1 MIHVRIISAAQQ
13 IIYGHVEVVGKS
25 ENCIKAWLLVDVFKV
40 SYGGLGRMNLFC
52 ERIHCQVVGNSQ
64 GFDSCS
70 KDRRFKG
77 KEKNIKSPLDSIQT
91 EYYNVDVFKLNTF
104 ERKEKS

>member
-1 MIHVRIISAAQQ
+1 MIRAAKTD
-13 IIYGHVEVVGKS
+13 G
-25 ENCIKAWLLVDVFKV
+25 
-40 SYGGLGRMNLFC
+40 
-52 ERIHCQVVGNSQ
+52 
-64 GFDSCS
+64 S
-70 KDRRFKG
+70 KE